1 MKIEITVKIKN
12 DDGTETIKPITIDTD
27 IPEFDEFKGSDNF
40 REVFDK
46 CEKSV
51 LIIRN
56 KAAELALEEYLTE
69 LSKKKSSAKAE
80 KAEGAKINED
90 TSAYEIE
97 AEVGRLNIM
106 TYRVIRGS
114 RTVFNSRV
122 DLFPKTAQEEKYH
135 SACYDSL
142 ELRLASSVPSY
153 RICDEIL
160 NRIRWQDNEKKI
172 KLRTLTDAVEREG
185 NKIIDYIDLKAEQL
199 LKENKF
205 DAKTCMP
212 LDINAIEKTISSPE
226 IPTISQDKIDKTID
240 EYNSGKEKE
249 RQIDETLIHE
259 VFVADE
265 HCINIS
271 VDDVGTVEQKETG
284 RMKNPPPKENTHYV
298 KNTVVHI
305 QQGPGKYILDGLGIR
320 KMLVVLTAFLLH
332 NNLFENK
339 CLIFFADG
347 ADNIKNAIKDVF
359 GWRSYRIILDW
370 YHLKK
375 KCQERLSM
383 AMKGREVRNDALKN
397 VLIFLWLGK
406 VDAAIEYLQGME
418 SNKIKNKEHIEKLI
432 AYFQRNWSYIPC
444 YALRQ
449 RLGLRVSSN
458 RGEKANDLVV
468 AKRQKH
474 NGMSWSK
481 PGSSGLA
488 NVSAIFLNK
497 EDENWI
503 NRRQLDFKL
512 LSGDNKAAA

>member
-1 MKIEITVKIKN
+1 MQWKN
-12 DDGTETIKPITIDTD
+12 ILQ
-27 IPEFDEFKGSDNF
+27 S
-40 REVFDK
+40 
-46 CEKSV
+46 SQ
-51 LIIRN
+51 
-56 KAAELALEEYLTE
+56 
-69 LSKKKSSAKAE
+69 KKTSAKAE
-80 KAEGAKINED
+80 KTEGAEINED
-90 TSAYEIE
+90 TSTYEVE
-97 AEVGRLNIM
+97 AEIGRLDIM
-106 TYRVIRGS
+106 TYRVAKGS

-122 DLFPKTAQEEKYH
+122 NLFPKTAQEEKYH

-142 ELRLASSVPSY
+142 ALRLASSIPSY
-153 RICDEIL
+153 RTCDEIL
-160 NRIRWQDNEKKI
+160 NRIRWQDAEKKI

-185 NKIIDYIDLKAEQL
+185 NKIIDYIDLKTEQL

-205 DAKTCMP
+205 DAKTGMP
-212 LDINAIEKTISSPE
+212 LDINAIEKPISRPG

-249 RQIDETLIHE
+249 RQIEETQIHE

-265 HCINIS
+265 YCINIS

-284 RMKNPPPKENTHYV
+284 RMKNPPHKENRHYV

-305 QQGPGKYILDGLGIR
+305 QQGLGKYILDGLGIH
-320 KMLVVLTAFLLH
+320 KMLMVLTAFLLH

-339 CLIFFADG
+339 SLIFFTDG
-347 ADNIKNAIKDVF
+347 ADDIKNAIKEVF
-359 GWRSYRIILDW
+359 SWRPYRIILDW

-383 AMKGREVRNDALKN
+383 AMKGREIRNETLKN
-397 VLIFLWLGK
+397 VLVFLWLGK
-406 VDAAIEYLQGME
+406 VDAAIEYLKGME
-418 SNKIKNKEHIEKLI
+418 SNKIKNKDHIEKLI

-488 NVSAIFLNK
+488 NVSVIFLNK
-497 EDENWI
+497 EDKNWI
-503 NRRQLDFKL
+503 NRRQLEFKL
-512 LSGDNKAAA
+512 VSVSKKAAA